1 MANVGV
7 MTVAGSG
14 VGAMTV
20 AGSGV
25 ADVNVMA
32 VARTT
37 VPRAV
42 TMSCMATAHNP
53 KRHGREAGSSQE
65 QKECVQI
72 HVSIE
77 TVCWAVRPSTVC
89 DESSCRYT

>member
-1 MANVGV
+1 
-7 MTVAGSG
+7 
-14 VGAMTV
+14 
-20 AGSGV
+20 
-25 ADVNVMA
+25 

-53 KRHGREAGSSQE
+53 ERHGREAGSSQE
-65 QKECVQI
+65 QEECVQI

-77 TVCWAVRPSTVC
+77 TVCWAVRPSLTLNSVRRIVLPLHLKVSTALPRQLRAPA
-89 DESSCRYT
+89 DSPIEVE